1 MSKQKQS
8 GFTLIELVVVM
19 ALMAVVLGIAAP
31 NIGQML
37 AKFRLDSAV
46 GTLISDLNVARTE
59 SIKSGQPILVVCQGT
74 PCSQTPISWT
84 GGWVMCYDADS
95 NNVCDVTTA
104 VRINPIRAKDAL
116 AKGQVL
122 TATSLRVTFFPTGFT
137 NSATMTFSAG
147 TDAMP
152 GYTKNI
158 LVLPSGSITSLDK

>member
-8 GFTLIELVVVM
+8 GFTLIELIVVM

-31 NIGQML
+31 SITQML
-37 AKFRLDSAV
+37 SKFRLDSAV
-46 GTLISDLNVARTE
+46 GTLISDLNVARSE
-59 SIKSGQPILVVCQGT
+59 SIKSGQPVLVVCQGT

-84 GGWVMCYDADS
+84 GGWIICYDSDS
-95 NNVCDVTTA
+95 NNACDATTA

-116 AKGQVL
+116 VKGQIL
-122 TATSLRVTFFPTGFT
+122 TATSLRVSFFPTGYT

-147 TDAMP
+147 TDVAP

-158 LVLPSGSITSLDK
+158 LVTPSGSITSLDK